1 MKSKK
6 TRSKK
11 ILRGTKVTVKLTLR
25 ELELIRDET
34 FYDPNFAQL
43 AVMDGKGIAID
54 LSLDE
59 IEDVQGYV
67 AAEANHTKDAK
78 LEKELD
84 RLLNKLQSYLD
95 KYEEQD
101 E

>member
-1 MKSKK
+1 MP
-6 TRSKK
+6 
-11 ILRGTKVTVKLTLR
+11 VKLTIR
-25 ELELIRDET
+25 DRELIRGET

-43 AVMDGKGIAID
+43 AVMDGKGITID

-67 AAEANHTKDAK
+67 AAEANHTKNAR

-84 RLLNKLQSYLD
+84 RLFDKLQSYLD
-95 KYEEQD
+95 KYEDQNE
-101 E
+101 